1 MPNQLGMSRKCK
13 TLNTYIGW
21 TSYYVYALLSIQ
33 CKKNPFS
40 AYSCAFIA
48 LFFFSARS
56 YSSSSSYS
64 SICLSFFRS
73 SFLSHS
79 LACARALFC
88 FLLHIL
94 LFGFWFQLVSLLRIM
109 HIVRTL
115 KFSAYIYI
123 KRCRKLN
130 CRCSWF
136 ELSSWFLGRF
146 RRWTLLTAYNVHH
159 TLRLY

>member
-1 MPNQLGMSRKCK
+1 MPNQFGMSRKCK

-33 CKKNPFS
+33 CKKKSIFCVFMCFYCPSLPVLTRHHHHIHLSVCLFFALPFS
-40 AYSCAFIA
+40 
-48 LFFFSARS
+48 LTHLR
-56 YSSSSSYS
+56 
-64 SICLSFFRS
+64 
-73 SFLSHS
+73 
-79 LACARALFC
+79 ARARAVLFP
-88 FLLHIL
+88 FAYLVVWLLISISVFASHHAHSTYAQI
-94 LFGFWFQLVSLLRIM
+94 
-109 HIVRTL
+109 
-115 KFSAYIYI
+115 FSIYIYI